1 MIEVKLFDDID
12 FACPYNEPTA
22 AENHSDPYE
31 YLTIYMVTFITEQLV
46 ITLVAVIIVLIL
58 PFLVKEHSHLHRRVT
73 PPLLLYRLRLRL

>member
-31 YLTIYMVTFITEQLV
+31 YLTIYMVTFIIEQLV
-46 ITLVAVIIVLIL
+46 ITLDGEMAALVSSVVLCAV
-58 PFLVKEHSHLHRRVT
+58 VK
-73 PPLLLYRLRLRL
+73 